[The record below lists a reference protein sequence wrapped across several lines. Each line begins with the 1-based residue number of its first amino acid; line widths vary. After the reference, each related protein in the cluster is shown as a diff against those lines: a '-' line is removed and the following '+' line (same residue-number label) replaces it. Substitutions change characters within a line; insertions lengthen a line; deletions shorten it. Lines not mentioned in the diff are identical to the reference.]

1 MLFRGAGEG
10 AGWLGLGQKWGRQ
23 EGTVRVRRFVKNHG
37 KLLFLLSRNL
47 HTHKSK
53 NKKKG

>member
-1 MLFRGAGEG
+1 MRGAGEG